1 MSNPDRDQ
9 LLSQLRAMQPMLE
22 REGIAHLDLFGS
34 RARTDYRPDSD
45 IDLLADLTPEEK
57 LSLLDIIDIQR
68 LIEDQIGLPTQI
80 VLRRSAP
87 PRFLQRTASDLVQVF

>member
-1 MSNPDRDQ
+1 
-9 LLSQLRAMQPMLE
+9 MLE

-34 RARTDYRPDSD
+34 RARTDYHANSD

-68 LIEDQIGLPTQI
+68 LIEDQVGLPTQI

-87 PRFLQRTASDLVQVF
+87 PRFLQRTAADLIQVF